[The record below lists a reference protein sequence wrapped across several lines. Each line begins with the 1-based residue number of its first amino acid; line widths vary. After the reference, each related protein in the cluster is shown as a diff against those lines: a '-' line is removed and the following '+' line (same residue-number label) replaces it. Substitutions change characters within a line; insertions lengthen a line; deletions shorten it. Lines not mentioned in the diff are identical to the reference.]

1 MVVQFEEDT
10 GGGKTKSKATLT
22 EVSEIRDRAE
32 LTVVCDEHGEVM
44 EQVGNSERGIPNYF
58 CPHGCK
64 LEVGVGRVKKLF
76 EDKGYGFL
84 KTEGEDVFFHFSN
97 LNGTEPVEKGDDLK
111 FRIGY
116 NPVSDKLQAVK
127 LERLNQEPREEVN
140 NEPY

>member
-1 MVVQFEEDT
+1 MVIQSEEDS
-10 GGGKTKSKATLT
+10 GRVKSKSKATLT
-22 EVSEIRDRAE
+22 EVSEIKDRAE

-44 EQVGNSERGIPNYF
+44 ERVGKSERGIPNYF

-84 KTEGEDVFFHFSN
+84 KTQGDDVFFHFSN
-97 LNGTEPVEKGDDLK
+97 LNGAEPVEKGDNLK

-127 LERLNQEPREEVN
+127 LERLNQGRR
-140 NEPY
+140 